1 VTIVFQ
7 KVLNYKPSEQDYRI
21 WLVLNPAVWL
31 IPIFA
36 LVLLIA
42 IAVHAM
48 VFSMPEYSWTK
59 ADDLSVAPAMATETS
74 GAQSAS
80 LAGPR

>member
-1 VTIVFQ
+1 MLQ
-7 KVLNYKPSEQDYRI
+7 EVLNYKPSEQDYRI

-36 LVLLIA
+36 LVLLVA
-42 IAVHAM
+42 LAVHMM

-59 ADDLSVAPAMATETS
+59 ADDLAIT
-74 GAQSAS
+74 QSATAS
-80 LAGPR
+80 VEARPAPLAEQR

>member
-7 KVLNYKPSEQDYRI
+7 QVLNYKPSEQDYRI

-36 LVLLIA
+36 LVLLVA
-42 IAVHAM
+42 LLVHAM
-48 VFSMPEYSWTK
+48 VFSMPEYSWTR
-59 ADDLSVAPAMATETS
+59 ADDLAMAQPSVANAAETRPAPLIE
-74 GAQSAS
+74 Q
-80 LAGPR
+80 R